1 MRFPRSVPALAIA
14 TAFAALPIVVASCG
28 EPTASER
35 RAVPQQPNPTC
46 DPQMP
51 LPPSDSTCSI
61 GGGGTAGSGNRFC
74 C

>member
-1 MRFPRSVPALAIA
+1 MRLPRFVPAMAIA
-14 TAFAALPIVVASCG
+14 AAFAALPIVLASCG

-35 RAVPQQPNPTC
+35 RAVPHQPNPTC
-46 DPQMP
+46 DPQIP

-61 GGGGTAGSGNRFC
+61 AGGGMAGSGGRSC